1 MEDSHFDI
9 FLTAGAYGNGA
20 GNRPFGPFGYLYD
33 VLGYGNGVNG
43 AYWQGGM
50 HLDTDDFLAGRGWIH
65 PGRLTWN
72 LQITHLERKI
82 ILQTSVIMFHVNLP
96 GCTILGGGFQYFFIF
111 TSTGGNDP
119 IWPAYFSNGLAQPP
133 ASIGKE
139 KTWDPPFNGRFGES
153 STQQVPIKRGDVSSQ
168 EGIWSIIYYHQST
181 RWWF

>member
-1 MEDSHFDI
+1 MVSKLYYFHPYLWKIPTLTFSWLQAPTATGLAIDPLDPLDISTMCWATGMESMELTGKVDCTLILMI
-9 FLTAGAYGNGA
+9 F
-20 GNRPFGPFGYLYD
+20 
-33 VLGYGNGVNG
+33 
-43 AYWQGGM
+43 W
-50 HLDTDDFLAGRGWIH
+50 
-65 PGRLTWN
+65 
-72 LQITHLERKI
+72 LE
-82 ILQTSVIMFHVNLP
+82 
-96 GCTILGGGFQYFFIF
+96 GDEYCTILGGGFQYFFIF